1 MPFARP
7 LEYFESRFHEK
18 QEEAWLAFKAGLD
31 LVLPWGRRSG
41 KTELIV
47 QLIVEDI
54 EDYGKPCLY
63 VAKTRKQAHEIIW
76 EKFERALR
84 NNPDWRLYDSALE
97 AYHKESGAFVRIK
110 GVDKD
115 ADNLAGSGYRIIA
128 CDEYALW
135 KKPEV
140 YSRVLAPMLGDYNGQ
155 AIFTSTKRGKN
166 HFYKLHEKAKA
177 QPTKYFC
184 SEATMFD
191 NSFMSDE
198 GRAKVLS
205 EYEGGESNPLYQQEV
220 LNKYVTFEGQVVAIP
235 EEDYTERRWDPGVM
249 DHCYH
254 WRGLDLGFS
263 PDPTACTWIAYDP
276 NKDRFQMYS
285 EYEQQALLISQ
296 HADVIKAQERYPV
309 LSSISDNDP
318 QILAEFGAP
327 SVGLPLVAAVKS
339 DKKARILRLV
349 NALRIGKLKIA
360 SNCKRTLEALQ
371 SYTWE
376 MAEDGNDPHLID
388 ALRYVYTNLTV
399 PPKPTPPPPP
409 PFRTR
414 RYGSSDHTTQ
424 SFGDED

>member
-1 MPFARP
+1 MTFARS
-7 LEYFESRFHEK
+7 LQYFEQRFHEK
-18 QEEAWLAFKAGLD
+18 QEDAWLGYKAGLD

-41 KTELIV
+41 KTEFIRDV
-47 QLIVEDI
+47 MVEDI
-54 EDYGKPCLY
+54 EEYGKPCLY

-84 NNPDWRLYDSALE
+84 HQPNWRLYDSALE
-97 AYHKESGAFVRIK
+97 AYHKPSGAFVRIK

-128 CDEYALW
+128 CDEFALW

-166 HFYKLHEKAKA
+166 HFHRLHMKALK
-177 QPTKYFC
+177 QPKKYFV

-191 NSFMSDE
+191 NSFLSDE

-220 LNKYVTFEGQVVAIP
+220 LNKYVTFEGQVAAIP
-235 EEDYTERRWDPGVM
+235 EEDYIERRWDPGFL

-263 PDPTACTWIAYDP
+263 PDPTACVWIAYSP
-276 NKDRFQMYS
+276 QFDRFQIYS
-285 EYEQQALLISQ
+285 EYEQHALLIKQ
-296 HADVIKAQERYPV
+296 HAEIIEAQESYEY

-318 QILAEFGAP
+318 QVLAEFKD
-327 SVGLPLVAAVKS
+327 VGLDLTAAIKS
-339 DKKARILRLV
+339 DKRARVLRLV
-349 NALRIGKLKIA
+349 NALRIGKLKVA
-360 SNCKRTLEALQ
+360 SNCKKTLEGLA

-376 MAEDGNDPHLID
+376 MVEDGSDPHLID
-388 ALRYVYTNLTV
+388 AARYVYTNLSV
-399 PPKPTPPPPP
+399 PPKPIPEKTQDWP
-409 PFRTR
+409 R
-414 RYGSSDHTTQ
+414 RNRPSGPNQQ
-424 SFGDED
+424 SFGDDD